1 MLIASPPNFPAD
13 SNARLKTAMNNKI
26 LVTEDNAQ
34 IRCRATFLPEK
45 SGYSAVSGFSGA
57 TDLEFGT
64 SFIDREIFFNAIE
77 PRGPS

>member
-1 MLIASPPNFPAD
+1 
-13 SNARLKTAMNNKI
+13 MNNKI

-45 SGYSAVSGFSGA
+45 SGYSVVPGFSGA
-57 TDLEFGT
+57 TGLELGT

-77 PRGPS
+77 QRGPS